1 MSTTPAPGS
10 SGSQTITATEEA
22 PVPCPPTTVVLK
34 KPKPRG
40 VKWDESTAIDNEH
53 MGKKSSKVC
62 CIYHKPRA
70 YDESDSEDDCNHGH
84 GGKNAY
90 DRQPCSSKKDWRKVD
105 HVYIFL
111 YVPTTFVAA
120 TNCCFTRESFKF
132 SNVVCHLQLYAT
144 LRVCIHTIQKAYY
157 FWEIMNW

>member
-1 MSTTPAPGS
+1 MVLSLIMTVSIIDQDMSTTPAPGS

-90 DRQPCSSKKDWRKVD
+90 DRQPCSSKKD
-105 HVYIFL
+105 
-111 YVPTTFVAA
+111 
-120 TNCCFTRESFKF
+120 
-132 SNVVCHLQLYAT
+132 
-144 LRVCIHTIQKAYY
+144 
-157 FWEIMNW
+157 